1 MNNIYKQY
9 IKETENILNE
19 SENFIEKT
27 YQISKKIN
35 NKFKKSND
43 DNISDLYEK
52 KEKENINEIK
62 SMMDD
67 LIEKI

>member
-1 MNNIYKQY
+1 MKVKILLRKL
-9 IKETENILNE
+9 IK
-19 SENFIEKT
+19 
-27 YQISKKIN
+27 ISKKIN
-35 NKFKKSND
+35 NKFQKSND
-43 DNISDLYEK
+43 NNISDLYEK

>member
-1 MNNIYKQY
+1 MNYRWK
-9 IKETENILNE
+9 
-19 SENFIEKT
+19 
-27 YQISKKIN
+27 SKN
-35 NKFKKSND
+35 NLKKLYLVDN
-43 DNISDLYEK
+43 NISDLYEK